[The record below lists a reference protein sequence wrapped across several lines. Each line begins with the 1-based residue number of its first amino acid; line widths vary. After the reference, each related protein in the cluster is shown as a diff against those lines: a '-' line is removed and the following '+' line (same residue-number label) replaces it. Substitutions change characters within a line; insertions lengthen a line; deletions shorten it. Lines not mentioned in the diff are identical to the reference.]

1 MRAVARLA
9 PVAGGYA
16 PLMTPRPAPGTDD
29 HAHVLVGEGESRP
42 HPTLDGTSPSFSPPT
57 ATTAGGLVM
66 PKLGLG
72 TYGLTG
78 RTVVEIVRA
87 ALERGVR
94 HLDTAQMYGN
104 EAEVAAGIAE
114 SDVDRADVLITT
126 KVDNDR
132 HEPDEM
138 VRSVEESLERLGTDH
153 VDLLLVHWP
162 VHWERMGATMATL
175 AQIHAA
181 GLARHVGVSNFEI
194 DQLEHVAGSAPVEVL
209 QAECHPFFQQDE
221 LRAWCRARGW
231 IFTAY
236 SPLARGA
243 VLDDPTLQQIASTHD
258 VSPAAIALN
267 WLLAQDGLVAIPR
280 TSTVAHLD
288 ADLAALDLHLSADE
302 LAAVAALDAGDRKVD
317 PDFAPWR

>member
-1 MRAVARLA
+1 
-9 PVAGGYA
+9 
-16 PLMTPRPAPGTDD
+16 MTSQPASATGD
-29 HAHVLVGEGESRP
+29 HTHVLVGEGDSRP
-42 HPTLDGTSPSFSPPT
+42 HPTLDAAPPSFASPT
-57 ATTAGGLVM
+57 ATTSSGLAV

-72 TYGLTG
+72 TYQLTG
-78 RTVVEIVRA
+78 PTVVEIVRA
-87 ALERGVR
+87 ALDRGVR

-114 SDVDRADVLITT
+114 SDVERGDVFITT

-132 HEPDEM
+132 HEPDDM
-138 VRSVEESLERLGTDH
+138 VRSVEESLERLDTDH

-194 DQLEHVAGSAPVEVL
+194 DQLEHVAGLAPVEVL
-209 QAECHPFFQQDE
+209 QAECHPFFQQGE
-221 LRAWCRARGW
+221 LRAWCRTRGW

-243 VLDDPTLQQIASTHD
+243 VLDDPTLQQIASTYD

-267 WLLAQDGLVAIPR
+267 WLLAQDGVAAIPR
-280 TSTVAHLD
+280 TSTVEHLD

>member
-1 MRAVARLA
+1 MGAVAD
-9 PVAGGYA
+9 GYA
-16 PLMTPRPAPGTDD
+16 RTMTARPASAAED
-29 HAHVLVGEGESRP
+29 HAHVLVREGDSRP
-42 HPTLDGTSPSFSPPT
+42 HPTLGTTSPSSTQPT
-57 ATTAGGLVM
+57 ATTPNGLEM

-72 TYGLTG
+72 TFQVTGLTA
-78 RTVVEIVRA
+78 VEIVRA
-87 ALERGVR
+87 ALDRGVR

-114 SDVDRADVLITT
+114 SGVERDEVFIAT

-132 HEPDEM
+132 HEPDDM
-138 VRSVEESLERLGTDH
+138 VRSVEESLRRLDTDH

-194 DQLEHVAGSAPVEVL
+194 DQLEHVAGLAPVEVL

-221 LRAWCRARGW
+221 LRAWCRTRGW

-236 SPLARGA
+236 SPLAQGA
-243 VLDDPTLQQIASTHD
+243 VLDDPTLQQIASTYD

-267 WLLAQDGLVAIPR
+267 WLLAQDGVVAIPR
-280 TSTVAHLD
+280 TSTVEHLD